1 MSASADI
8 LRLRV
13 LLCFLKSDA
22 ADCTVTGIARTLNEK
37 KYSIS
42 RALAALEN
50 EDYINRDDVRNPILT
65 EKGYKA
71 AVRYSERLDIS
82 LNHLLYEGVDI
93 ESAKRDAF
101 YWSLYCTDRTMDV
114 VRATENRYRV
124 KYELREQKQFS
135 GAVLCKKLN
144 NGCYQLPFLICSE
157 YVHNNGNNLSIVNEG
172 FEHPCSLCVENGVG
186 TIKLRSRLMSVLSQ
200 QSGEKVQEHVKSM
213 KYSYFDRFVSAESN
227 GSVFSFPAECLN
239 FVNIGSGVGQ
249 ILDGSVCLHMDYSG
263 GSTYL
268 PETKAIFTILI

>member
-42 RALAALEN
+42 RALATLEN
-50 EDYINRDDVRNPILT
+50 EDFINRDDVRNPILT
-65 EKGYKA
+65 EKGYTA
-71 AVRYSERLDIS
+71 AVRYSERLEIS

-93 ESAKRDAF
+93 ESAKKDAF
-101 YWSLYCTDRTMDV
+101 YWALYCTDRTMDV

-135 GAVLCKKLN
+135 GDVLCR
-144 NGCYQLPFLICSE
+144 S
-157 YVHNNGNNLSIVNEG
+157 
-172 FEHPCSLCVENGVG
+172 SL
-186 TIKLRSRLMSVLSQ
+186 
-200 QSGEKVQEHVKSM
+200 
-213 KYSYFDRFVSAESN
+213 
-227 GSVFSFPAECLN
+227 
-239 FVNIGSGVGQ
+239 
-249 ILDGSVCLHMDYSG
+249 
-263 GSTYL
+263 
-268 PETKAIFTILI
+268 

>member
-42 RALAALEN
+42 RALATLEN
-50 EDYINRDDVRNPILT
+50 EDFINRDDVRNPILT
-65 EKGYKA
+65 EKGYTT
-71 AVRYSERLDIS
+71 AVRYSERLEIS

-93 ESAKRDAF
+93 ESAKKDAF
-101 YWSLYCTDRTMDV
+101 YWALYCTDRTMDV

-135 GAVLCKKLN
+135 GDVLCR
-144 NGCYQLPFLICSE
+144 S
-157 YVHNNGNNLSIVNEG
+157 
-172 FEHPCSLCVENGVG
+172 SL
-186 TIKLRSRLMSVLSQ
+186 
-200 QSGEKVQEHVKSM
+200 
-213 KYSYFDRFVSAESN
+213 
-227 GSVFSFPAECLN
+227 
-239 FVNIGSGVGQ
+239 
-249 ILDGSVCLHMDYSG
+249 
-263 GSTYL
+263 
-268 PETKAIFTILI
+268 

>member
-1 MSASADI
+1 MPDPSDI

-42 RALAALEN
+42 RALTALEN
-50 EDYINRDDVRNPILT
+50 KGYINRDNVRNPMLT
-65 EKGYKA
+65 EKGYA
-71 AVRYSERLDIS
+71 AALHYSERLEIS
-82 LNHLLYEGVDI
+82 LNHLLYEGVDV
-93 ESAKRDAF
+93 ENAKKDAF
-101 YWSLYCTDRTMDV
+101 YWALYLTDKTMDV

-124 KYELREQKQFS
+124 KYELHEQKQFS
-135 GAVLCKKLN
+135 GSVLCRKLN

-157 YVHNNGNNLSIVNEG
+157 YVNNGNNLSVLNEG

-186 TIKLRSRLMSVLSQ
+186 TIKLCSRIMTVRSR
-200 QSGEKVQEHVKSM
+200 QSGELVQQRIKCM

-227 GSVFSFPAECLN
+227 GSVFTFSADCLN

-249 ILDGSVCLHMDYSG
+249 ILYGSVCLQMEYSG
-263 GSTYL
+263 GSVHI
-268 PETKAIFTILI
+268 PESTAIFTILI